1 MPRPLVLTDCR
12 LYDAAAH
19 DPPTTVWIVD
29 GRIRA
34 VGPTPASG
42 AGPSAGP
49 EAGPEAGPAAGPAA
63 GPRDGLTD
71 IGTTHHANVDI
82 IHCDGRVL
90 LPGLIDL
97 HVHGAGGADVLDGSL
112 DAMTT
117 MATSLARAGT
127 TAFLATTFL
136 HPEHGDAHLPAAAEA
151 VGRDLGGAQV
161 LGLHLEGP
169 FINVGRRGGI
179 PEAAILSPTPEA
191 LDRLLER
198 TDGRLRMT
206 TMAPELPGA
215 MALLPRLEDAGV
227 IPSFGHS
234 DANYDEA
241 CAAFDAGVRH
251 VTHLY
256 NAMRPLHHREPG
268 PLPAIFERPEVV
280 VQLIVDGAHVAPPV
294 VRWTAA
300 VLGTDRCACI
310 TDGLRA
316 SGLPDGR
323 YDYGGVPFES
333 RDGVARYLDG
343 SLVGTTLS
351 MMEVVRRFLD
361 FTRVP
366 FATAVDTA
374 SRVPARV
381 LGLADRKGWIA
392 EGYDADLVLL
402 DHDGRVHTTVVAGS
416 AVYRRP

>member
-1 MPRPLVLTDCR
+1 MPRPLLLTDCQ
-12 LYDAAAH
+12 LYDAAAD
-19 DPPTTVWIVD
+19 DPLITVLIVD
-29 GRIRA
+29 RRIRT
-34 VGPTPASG
+34 V
-42 AGPSAGP
+42 
-49 EAGPEAGPAAGPAA
+49 GPAAGPIA
-63 GPRDGLTD
+63 GPAVGPAAEPIVGPAVGPAAAPAVGLRD
-71 IGTTHHANVDI
+71 VDV
-82 IHCDGRVL
+82 IHGEGRVL

-97 HVHGAGGADVLDGSL
+97 HVHGGGGADVLDGSL

-117 MATSLARAGT
+117 MASSLARAGT

-136 HPEHGDAHLPAAAEA
+136 HPEHGDAHLPAAADA
-151 VGRDLGGAQV
+151 AGRDLGGAQV

-169 FINVGRRGGI
+169 FIDVGRRGGI
-179 PEAAILSPTPEA
+179 PEAAIRPPSPGA

-206 TMAPELPGA
+206 TIAPELPGA
-215 MALLPRLEDAGV
+215 MGLLPRLEDAGV

-234 DANYDEA
+234 DASYDEA
-241 CAAFDAGVRH
+241 CAAFDAGVCH

-268 PLPAIFERPEVV
+268 PLLAIFERPEVV
-280 VQLIVDGAHVAPPV
+280 AQLIVDGAHVAPPV
-294 VRWTAA
+294 VRWTTE
-300 VLGTDRCACI
+300 VLGSDRCACI

-316 SGLPDGR
+316 SGLPAGR

-333 RDGVARYLDG
+333 REGVARYLDG

-351 MMEVVRRFLD
+351 MMDVVRRFRD
-361 FTRVP
+361 FTGVS

-381 LGLADRKGWIA
+381 LGLADRKGRIA

-402 DHDGRVHTTVVAGS
+402 DHDGQVHTTVVAGR